1 MRAAGFVRTGREEV
15 DVKGKTIAVTG
26 KGGTGKSVIASLM
39 ITELAKQYPGE
50 ILAIDAD
57 SAMSLPYTLGIEAD
71 PQKTITAMRRSIVG
85 FSQVKKQMN
94 DKPMREV
101 IRDVVHHGDGFDLLL
116 MGRPEEPGCY
126 CAVNDLLRHGM
137 DMLVQDY
144 QVSVVDGEAGPEQ
157 INRRVLKD
165 LDTLIVVSDMS
176 ARSLETARGIVQIA
190 LANENGISVRKAGL
204 VLNRV
209 RNDEP
214 LHELVEKVGVPVI
227 GYIPEDSI
235 LNKFDREGKPLR
247 ELPDDVPAAAAVRDI
262 LQKVLGE

>member
-1 MRAAGFVRTGREEV
+1 MI
-15 DVKGKTIAVTG
+15 KGKTIAITG
-26 KGGTGKSVIASLM
+26 KGGTGKSIIASLM
-39 ITELAKQYPGE
+39 ITQLAKKYPGE

-85 FSQVKKQMN
+85 YNDVKKKMN
-94 DKPMREV
+94 DRPMREV
-101 IRDVVHHGDGFDLLL
+101 IRDAVHHGDGFDLLL

-144 QVSVVDGEAGPEQ
+144 SISIVDGEAGPEQ

-165 LDTLIVVSDMS
+165 LDMLLVVSDMS
-176 ARSLETARGIVQIA
+176 ARSLETARGIVEIA
-190 LANENGISVRKAGL
+190 MANENGISVRKAGL

-214 LHELVEKVGVPVI
+214 LHDLVKKVGVPVV

-235 LNKFDREGKPLR
+235 LNKYDREGKSLR
-247 ELPDDVPAAAAVRDI
+247 ELPADTPSVAAVETI
-262 LQKVLGE
+262 LKQIIGE

>member
-1 MRAAGFVRTGREEV
+1 MI
-15 DVKGKTIAVTG
+15 KGKTIAITG
-26 KGGTGKSVIASLM
+26 KGGTGKSIIASLM
-39 ITELAKQYPGE
+39 ITQLAKKYPGE

-71 PQKTITAMRRSIVG
+71 PQMTITAMRRSIVG
-85 FSQVKKQMN
+85 YNDVKKKMN
-94 DKPMREV
+94 DRPMREV
-101 IRDVVHHGDGFDLLL
+101 IRDAVHHGDGFDLLL

-144 QVSVVDGEAGPEQ
+144 SISIVDGEAGPEQ

-165 LDTLIVVSDMS
+165 LDMLLVVSDMS
-176 ARSLETARGIVQIA
+176 ARSLETARGIVEIA
-190 LANENGISVRKAGL
+190 MANENGISVRKAGL

-214 LHELVEKVGVPVI
+214 LHDLVKKVGVPVV

-235 LNKFDREGKPLR
+235 LNKYDREGKSLR
-247 ELPDDVPAAAAVRDI
+247 ELPADAPSVAAVETI
-262 LQKVLGE
+262 LKQIIGE

>member
-1 MRAAGFVRTGREEV
+1 MI
-15 DVKGKTIAVTG
+15 KGKTIAITG
-26 KGGTGKSVIASLM
+26 KGGTGKSIIASLM
-39 ITELAKQYPGE
+39 ITQLAKKYPGE

-85 FSQVKKQMN
+85 YNDVKKKMN
-94 DKPMREV
+94 DRPMREV
-101 IRDVVHHGDGFDLLL
+101 IRDAVHYGDGFDLLL

-144 QVSVVDGEAGPEQ
+144 SISVVDGEAGPEQ

-165 LDTLIVVSDMS
+165 LDMLLVVSDMS
-176 ARSLETARGIVQIA
+176 ARSLETARGIVEIA
-190 LANENGISVRKAGL
+190 MANENGISVRKAGL

-214 LHELVEKVGVPVI
+214 LHDLVEKVGVPVV

-235 LNKFDREGKPLR
+235 LNKYDREGKSLR
-247 ELPDDVPAAAAVRDI
+247 ELPADAPSVAAVETI
-262 LQKVLGE
+262 LKQIIAE

>member
-1 MRAAGFVRTGREEV
+1 MI
-15 DVKGKTIAVTG
+15 KGKTIAITG
-26 KGGTGKSVIASLM
+26 KGGTGKSIIASLM
-39 ITELAKQYPGE
+39 ITQLAKKYPGE

-85 FSQVKKQMN
+85 YNDVKKKMN
-94 DKPMREV
+94 DRPMREV
-101 IRDVVHHGDGFDLLL
+101 IRDAVHHGDGFDLLL

-144 QVSVVDGEAGPEQ
+144 SISIVDGEAGPEQ

-165 LDTLIVVSDMS
+165 LDMLLVVSDMS
-176 ARSLETARGIVQIA
+176 ARSLETARGIVEIA
-190 LANENGISVRKAGL
+190 MANENG
-204 VLNRV
+204 
-209 RNDEP
+209 P
-214 LHELVEKVGVPVI
+214 LHDLVKKVGVPVV

-235 LNKFDREGKPLR
+235 LNKYDREGKSLR
-247 ELPDDVPAAAAVRDI
+247 ELPADAPSVAAVETI
-262 LQKVLGE
+262 LKQIIGE

>member
-1 MRAAGFVRTGREEV
+1 MPYSREEA

-39 ITELAKQYPGE
+39 ITELARQYPGKV
-50 ILAIDAD
+50 LAIDAD
-57 SAMSLPYTLGIEAD
+57 SAMSLPYTLGVETD
-71 PQKTITAMRRSIVG
+71 PAKTITAMRRMIVG
-85 FSQVKKQMN
+85 RDDVKKKMN
-94 DKPMREV
+94 NKPMREV
-101 IRDVVHHGDGFDLLL
+101 IRDVVHHGEGFDLLL

-144 QVSVVDGEAGPEQ
+144 EVSVVDGEAGPEQ

-227 GYIPEDSI
+227 GYIPEDSV
-235 LNKFDREGKPLR
+235 LNKYDRDGRPLCD
-247 ELPDDVPAAAAVRDI
+247 LPEDVPAVQAVRAI
-262 LQKVLGE
+262 LQNVLGG

>member
-1 MRAAGFVRTGREEV
+1 MT
-15 DVKGKTIAVTG
+15 KGKTIAVTG
-26 KGGTGKSVIASLM
+26 KGGTGKSIIASLM
-39 ITELAKQYPGE
+39 ITELAKRYPDE

-71 PQKTITAMRRSIVG
+71 QKKTITAMRQAIVG
-85 FSQVKKQMN
+85 PNDIKKQMN

-101 IRDVVHHGDGFDLLL
+101 IRDVLHQGEGFDLLL

-144 QVSVVDGEAGPEQ
+144 AVSVIDGEAGPEQ

-165 LDTLIVVSDMS
+165 VDTLLVVSDMS
-176 ARSLETARGIVQIA
+176 ARSLKTARGIVEIA
-190 LANENGISVRKAGL
+190 LAGENGISVKHAGL

-214 LHELVEKVGVPVI
+214 LHELVKDVGVPVI
-227 GYIPEDSI
+227 GYIPEDGV
-235 LNKFDREGKPLR
+235 LNQYDRDGRSLR
-247 ELPDDVPAAAAVRDI
+247 ELPEDAPSVAAVQDI
-262 LQKVLGE
+262 LEKIL

>member
-1 MRAAGFVRTGREEV
+1 M
-15 DVKGKTIAVTG
+15 KGKTIAVTG

-39 ITELAKQYPGE
+39 ITELARQYPGK

-57 SAMSLPYTLGIEAD
+57 SAMSLPYTLGISVE
-71 PQKTITAMRRSIVG
+71 PEKTITAMRRSIVG
-85 FSQVKKQMN
+85 RDDVKKKMN
-94 DKPMREV
+94 NKPMREV
-101 IRDVVHHGDGFDLLL
+101 IRDVVHRGEGYDLLL

-144 QVSVVDGEAGPEQ
+144 EVSVVDGEAGPEQ

-214 LHELVEKVGVPVI
+214 IHELVEKVGVPVI
-227 GYIPEDSI
+227 GYIPEDSV
-235 LNKFDREGKPLR
+235 LNKYDRDGRPLCS
-247 ELPDDVPAAAAVRDI
+247 LPEDVPAVRAVREI
-262 LQKVLGE
+262 LQKVLSE

>member
-1 MRAAGFVRTGREEV
+1 MI
-15 DVKGKTIAVTG
+15 KGKTIAITG
-26 KGGTGKSVIASLM
+26 KGGTGKSIIASLM
-39 ITELAKQYPGE
+39 ITQLAKKYPGE

-85 FSQVKKQMN
+85 YNDVKKKMN
-94 DKPMREV
+94 DRPMREV
-101 IRDVVHHGDGFDLLL
+101 IRDAVHHGDGFDLLL

-144 QVSVVDGEAGPEQ
+144 SISIVDGEAGPEQ

-165 LDTLIVVSDMS
+165 LDMLLVVSDMS
-176 ARSLETARGIVQIA
+176 ARSLETARGIVEIA
-190 LANENGISVRKAGL
+190 MANENGISVRKAGL

-214 LHELVEKVGVPVI
+214 LHDLVKKVGVPVV

-235 LNKFDREGKPLR
+235 LNKYDREGKSLR
-247 ELPDDVPAAAAVRDI
+247 ELPADAPSVAAVETI
-262 LQKVLGE
+262 LKQIIAE

>member
-1 MRAAGFVRTGREEV
+1 M
-15 DVKGKTIAVTG
+15 VKGKTIAITG
-26 KGGTGKSVIASLM
+26 KGGTGKSIIASLM
-39 ITELAKQYPGE
+39 ITQLAKKYPGE

-85 FSQVKKQMN
+85 YNDVKKKMN
-94 DKPMREV
+94 DRPMREV
-101 IRDVVHHGDGFDLLL
+101 IRDAVHHGDGFDLLL

-144 QVSVVDGEAGPEQ
+144 SISVVDGEAGPEQ

-165 LDTLIVVSDMS
+165 LDMLLVVSDMS
-176 ARSLETARGIVQIA
+176 ARSLETARGIVEIA
-190 LANENGISVRKAGL
+190 MANENGISVRKAGL

-214 LHELVEKVGVPVI
+214 LHDLVKKVGVPVV

-235 LNKFDREGKPLR
+235 LNKYDREGKSLR
-247 ELPDDVPAAAAVRDI
+247 ELPADAPSVAAVETI
-262 LQKVLGE
+262 LKQIIAE

>member
-1 MRAAGFVRTGREEV
+1 MI
-15 DVKGKTIAVTG
+15 KGKTIAITG
-26 KGGTGKSVIASLM
+26 KGGTGKSIIASLM
-39 ITELAKQYPGE
+39 ISQLAKKYPGE

-85 FSQVKKQMN
+85 YNDVKKKMN
-94 DKPMREV
+94 DRPMREV
-101 IRDVVHHGDGFDLLL
+101 IRDAVHHGDGFDLLL

-144 QVSVVDGEAGPEQ
+144 SISVVDGEAGPEQ

-165 LDTLIVVSDMS
+165 LDMLLVVSDMS
-176 ARSLETARGIVQIA
+176 ARSLETARGIVEIA
-190 LANENGISVRKAGL
+190 MANENGISVRKAGL

-214 LHELVEKVGVPVI
+214 LHDLVKKVGVPVV

-235 LNKFDREGKPLR
+235 LNKYDREGKSLR
-247 ELPDDVPAAAAVRDI
+247 ELPADAPSVAAVETI
-262 LQKVLGE
+262 LKQIIAE

>member
-1 MRAAGFVRTGREEV
+1 MI
-15 DVKGKTIAVTG
+15 KGKTIAITG
-26 KGGTGKSVIASLM
+26 KGGTGKSIIASLM
-39 ITELAKQYPGE
+39 ITQLAKKYPGE

-85 FSQVKKQMN
+85 YNDVKKKMN
-94 DKPMREV
+94 DRPMREV
-101 IRDVVHHGDGFDLLL
+101 IRDAVHHGDGFDLLL

-144 QVSVVDGEAGPEQ
+144 SISIVDGEAGPEQ

-165 LDTLIVVSDMS
+165 LDMLLVVSDMS
-176 ARSLETARGIVQIA
+176 ARSLETARGIVEIA
-190 LANENGISVRKAGL
+190 MANENGISVRKAGL

-214 LHELVEKVGVPVI
+214 LHDLVKKVGVPVV

-235 LNKFDREGKPLR
+235 LNKYDREGKSLR
-247 ELPDDVPAAAAVRDI
+247 ELPADAPSVAAVETI
-262 LQKVLGE
+262 LKQIIGE

>member
-1 MRAAGFVRTGREEV
+1 ME
-15 DVKGKTIAVTG
+15 KGKTIAVTG
-26 KGGTGKSVIASLM
+26 KGGAGKSIIASLM
-39 ITELAKQYPGE
+39 ISQLAKQYPNE

-57 SAMSLPYTLGIEAD
+57 SAMSLPYTLGID
-71 PQKTITAMRRSIVG
+71 VDQSGTITAMRRAIVG
-85 FSQVKKQMN
+85 YSDVKKKMN
-94 DKPMREV
+94 NKPMREV
-101 IRDVVHHGDGFDLLL
+101 IREVVHKGDGFDLLL

-144 QVSVVDGEAGPEQ
+144 KISIVDGAAGPEQ

-165 LDTLIVVSDMS
+165 VDTLLVVSDMS
-176 ARSLETARGIVQIA
+176 ARSLETARGIVEIA

-209 RNDEP
+209 RDDEP

-227 GYIPEDSI
+227 GKIPEDGI
-235 LNKFDREGKPLR
+235 LNKYDREGKTLR
-247 ELPDDVPAAAAVRDI
+247 ELPEDVPSVKAVQQI
-262 LQKVLGE
+262 LQTIIND